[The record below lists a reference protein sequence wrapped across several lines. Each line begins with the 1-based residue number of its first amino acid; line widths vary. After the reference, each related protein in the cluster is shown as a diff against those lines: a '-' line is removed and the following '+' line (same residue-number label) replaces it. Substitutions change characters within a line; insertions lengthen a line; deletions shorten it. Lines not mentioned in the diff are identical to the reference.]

1 MCGQEGARGRLSL
14 CAPGPQPLSRS
25 RPLLSG
31 LVPPALPARAVR
43 TQPGVPLAPL
53 SPGPSRSLLPPPP
66 HRLAHKQDGGCCFL
80 PLPNPPYRIA
90 VAAAAGNEPRWG
102 GGGVE
107 RGGAEEPGAGRG
119 RGLLLAAH
127 TMGEAAPGGGAGSN
141 HGIRPRAQRGRRF
154 RKLPRRHS
162 VAPFKGEVLKEGG
175 SGVDLERIFG
185 RWTLRFLGWVFA
197 QNVVGALAL
206 LCENEQKQVGAPGFC
221 PLRLI
226 FGTPLNP
233 PSTCVFRIETFH
245 TLHRLFERSSSF
257 LKVTLLV
264 L

>member
-1 MCGQEGARGRLSL
+1 MS
-14 CAPGPQPLSRS
+14 
-25 RPLLSG
+25 
-31 LVPPALPARAVR
+31 
-43 TQPGVPLAPL
+43 
-53 SPGPSRSLLPPPP
+53 
-66 HRLAHKQDGGCCFL
+66 QDG
-80 PLPNPPYRIA
+80 
-90 VAAAAGNEPRWG
+90 G

-119 RGLLLAAH
+119 RGLRLAAH

-197 QNVVGALAL
+197 QNVVGAQAL

-245 TLHRLFERSSSF
+245 PLHRLFRKEQFISQSHIASPLSF
-257 LKVTLLV
+257 LLKCLIQKRKIWTRIILLEKLGV
-264 L
+264 GRNHSSGRLFRTRPYMHFFFFFFLPIMCLHILTSNHS